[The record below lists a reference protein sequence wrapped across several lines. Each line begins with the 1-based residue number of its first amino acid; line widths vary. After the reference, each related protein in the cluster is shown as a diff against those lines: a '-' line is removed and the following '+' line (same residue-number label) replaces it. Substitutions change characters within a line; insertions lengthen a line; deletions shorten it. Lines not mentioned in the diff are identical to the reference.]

1 MLKIHESGMWFHPPE
16 TKTFL
21 IEKSD
26 TYRKVNNHGVSA
38 VEFITMSP
46 KQDVIFIEAKTSA
59 PDKEDGEKMGKF
71 IESIGKKFVHS
82 LEICYALLTQV
93 LPDAEPSFPGPLRAA
108 MKQKPAIKLILIVNK
123 LSLAHC
129 VNLQDALRRQLRAE
143 MRIWQMNVIVINKEI
158 ALKKNLIK
166 G

>member
-26 TYRKVNNHGVSA
+26 IYRKVNNHGVSA

-82 LEICYALLTQV
+82 LEVCYAMLYSHRFCQTQ
-93 LPDAEPSFPGPLRAA
+93 S
-108 MKQKPAIKLILIVNK
+108 PASQVP
-123 LSLAHC
+123 C
-129 VNLQDALRRQLRAE
+129 GRQ
-143 MRIWQMNVIVINKEI
+143 
-158 ALKKNLIK
+158 
-166 G
+166 